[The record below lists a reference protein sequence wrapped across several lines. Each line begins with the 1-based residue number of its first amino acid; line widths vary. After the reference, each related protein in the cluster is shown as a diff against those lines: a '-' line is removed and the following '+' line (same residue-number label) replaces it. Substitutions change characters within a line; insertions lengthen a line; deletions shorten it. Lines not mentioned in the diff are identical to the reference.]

1 MNVPVEVP
9 LSWTTPD
16 VSDRFPQV
24 AVVCLP
30 WRHYGGRGQ
39 FAGPVVT
46 VRAPADNSRVRE
58 LANQP
63 GDGRVLVVD
72 GGGDIQHALLG
83 DLIAAAAVANGWAG
97 FVIHGCVRD
106 VPALADMDLGVAAL
120 GSCPRKTDKQGLGE
134 VDVVLQLAGSR
145 IVPGQWV
152 FVDAT
157 GVVVL
162 DAHQASAVLA
172 EATGDAV

>member
-1 MNVPVEVP
+1 MP
-9 LSWTTPD
+9 WTTPD
-16 VSDRFPQV
+16 LSV
-24 AVVCLP
+24 
-30 WRHYGGRGQ
+30 GE
-39 FAGPVVT
+39 VVT

-63 GDGRVLVVD
+63 GHGRVMVVD
-72 GGGDIQHALLG
+72 GGGDVQHALLG
-83 DLIAAAAVANGWAG
+83 DLIAAAAADNGWAG
-97 FVIHGCVRD
+97 LVIHGCVRD
-106 VPALADMDLGVAAL
+106 VPALAGMDLGVVAL

-152 FVDAT
+152 FADAT

-162 DAHQASAVLA
+162 DAQQAVAILA
-172 EATGDAV
+172 GTQGEPV

>member
-1 MNVPVEVP
+1 MTDAVDS
-9 LSWTTPD
+9 LAAWSTPD
-16 VSDRFPQV
+16 ISDRFPQ
-24 AVVCLP
+24 APVVCLP
-30 WRHYGGRGQ
+30 WRHYGGRGA

-63 GDGRVLVVD
+63 GNGQVLVVD
-72 GGGDIQHALLG
+72 GGGDPRHALLG

-106 VPALADMDLGVAAL
+106 VPALAGMDIGVAAL

-134 VDVVLQLAGSR
+134 VDVVLQIAGSR
-145 IVPGQWV
+145 IVPGQWL

-157 GVVVL
+157 GMVVL
-162 DAHQASAVLA
+162 DAHQAASVLA
-172 EATGDAV
+172 DATGEAV

>member
-1 MNVPVEVP
+1 MHTATALPAW
-9 LSWTTPD
+9 STPD
-16 VSDRFPQV
+16 LSDRFPQ
-24 AVVCLP
+24 APVVCAA
-30 WRHYGGRGQ
+30 WRHYGGRTA

-63 GDGRVLVVD
+63 GHGQVLVVD
-72 GGGDIQHALLG
+72 GGGDTQHALLG
-83 DLIAAAAVANGWAG
+83 DLIAAAAVSNGWAG
-97 FVIHGCVRD
+97 MVIHGCVRD

-134 VDVVLQLAGSR
+134 VDVVLQIAGSR
-145 IVPGQWV
+145 IVPGQWL

-162 DAHQASAVLA
+162 DAQQADAVLGA
-172 EATGDAV
+172 ATGEAV